1 MWAHISRDEEG
12 MHERPRIEA
21 RHMMKAHGEGKAKCE
36 LKSKCGVKMHGVNV
50 QKGGELRPKT

>member
-1 MWAHISRDEEG
+1 MRVHIPREKER
-12 MHERPRIEA
+12 MHGWPRIEA